1 MKMKPVAPEPG
12 PIAIAKALADENRL
26 RALALVADRELCV
39 CQVVEV
45 LGLAVSGVSRHL
57 AILQRAGLV
66 NGRKQGRWAY
76 FRAAGDDAGPAVA
89 GALRWA
95 LESFG
100 RTPQARKDQK
110 TLKAVLRI
118 DPEEL
123 CRRQAAGRCC

>member
-1 MKMKPVAPEPG
+1 MKAVASEPS
-12 PIAIAKALADENRL
+12 PTEIAKALADENRL
-26 RALALVADRELCV
+26 RALALVAERELCV

-66 NGRKQGRWAY
+66 VGRKQGRWAY
-76 FRAAGDDAGPAVA
+76 FRAADEDASPAVA

-95 LESFG
+95 LESFA
-100 RTPQARKDQK
+100 RTPQAKQDQK
-110 TLKAVLRI
+110 TLKAVLKS

-123 CRRQAAGRCC
+123 CKRQAAGRCC